1 MGRLYCLMGK
11 SSCGKDTIYKMLMAD
26 ESLALRRVVPYTTR
40 PIRAGEVEGVEYHFT
55 DKPGLDKLTAANKVI
70 ECRCY
75 NTVHGDWYYFTVDD
89 EDIDLCNHDYLLI
102 GTLEAYESIRDYYGR
117 DKVVP
122 LFIDLDDGIRLE
134 RALNRERSQNEP
146 KYKEMC
152 RRFIADCEDFSEE
165 KIAAAGIESR
175 YINNELEKCFDD
187 IRSDI
192 ASMKGV

>member
-1 MGRLYCLMGK
+1 MSRLYCLMGK

-26 ESLALRRVVPYTTR
+26 EGLGLKRVVPYTTR
-40 PIRAGEVEGVEYHFT
+40 PIRAGEEEGVEYHFT
-55 DKPGLDKLTAANKVI
+55 DKAGLDKLTADNKVI

-89 EDIDLCNHDYLLI
+89 EDINLSDNDYLLI
-102 GTLEAYESIRDYYGR
+102 GTLEAYESIRDYYGS

-134 RALNRERSQNEP
+134 RALNREKSQSQP

-165 KIAAAGIESR
+165 KISAAGITNR
-175 YINNELEKCFDD
+175 YINEKLDDCFNY